1 MENYKAGG
9 EKGNSNLFATNRLF
23 KKSPLFRKR
32 KKKAPGVY
40 DPKAKYRFDK
50 GGEKNKCKDGEYW
63 DGEKC
68 TRLITYGT
76 DQKLIDGVA
85 NWAMHSADPDK
96 ISLEYNDQIKHYL
109 YTGKY
114 GYDPINMSLIPLKTI
129 DKKLISEPDEE
140 TKAIRKKEKI
150 TEKKYF
156 EEIEKDEAY
165 NKALVDEPKYADEGL
180 DFVKGWHDSP
190 MYNQMVLNSFHGN
203 QLGADYLTKLRKE
216 NIADIPPINIM
227 ATSGTTPYGFNP
239 AATSNSRTGEVKVY
253 PEGFGMGPAM
263 YTHEYFHT
271 SDKPRGIYNWDFINS
286 EDPRFPNDKEESNER
301 VMPESD
307 QMYITR
313 NRGSNWKDNEDYKSR
328 VEKWPEAYN
337 MPTDEK
343 IKKILYSQDVTEDD
357 EDFQKSF
364 NNLKNI
370 IQTNHKI
377 STDTNQK
384 EWKTFAHDYVS
395 QPTEVRARLG
405 EIRYQARKD
414 GIYDP
419 FIEQITPEIFQN
431 YLNKKRSYKN
441 WNESMSPIKDLR
453 KQFTDEEILWML
465 QNISKNDEGEEEIKV
480 AAKGGASEQKIIF
493 SPMEG
498 GCPEGQYWTGT
509 ECKIIPKNTKIVYSE
524 AELAKSN
531 ITKKEQQKLYNQYIT
546 RVNNHNTY
554 EAARLKKYG
563 TISAKDKFYKTFES
577 IPRTGWDPWMSYGT
591 GKLMPPQDGIPFINE
606 PMVSFGEWKKM
617 MAKSSVKPIGFK
629 GHPGGGHFYP
639 VYAKP
644 SNYLLGYNK
653 EEEPVIP
660 IDPIKEEVVEPAKI
674 IDPVKE
680 EVIVPTVEPVI
691 NKQESPLIESM
702 GTQDYPEELK
712 GSNWEWDKK
721 WHSFTTPRL
730 NKHFPLGPLF
740 NGKKKHNFSTPYLH
754 RRKDYEDGGI
764 IADLSPEE
772 IEEYRKGGYVIEDIS
787 VPSLSHMD
795 EGGALNEFAGGGQ
808 SCPNN
813 YVWNEMFQ
821 MCMHMQCKSGY
832 EWSDDFQ
839 ACVKINYY
847 PEITVTAKGRKKL
860 FSPYKTSLETT
871 DDKIKQTKKKGMV
884 YRSTADE
891 LKKLEAVKQKEIE
904 EEIKRKELARLQALE
919 DAFNA
924 TNKSDNTNVA
934 LPTAEPLKFNND
946 LLDSE
951 GREKALNKETE
962 RILNSGQGMFGV
974 KDLWDDKH
982 NALSLRELIKQQ
994 LSADPQAFYKKME
1007 NASYQDFV
1015 NREQKQFDN
1024 LNWLEVGLN
1033 ELGNFAADPIH
1044 TGATWLGGSRTGVQQ
1059 GKHVRD
1065 VTDPDYNNWQR
1076 MTGYNDNWLNSTFN
1090 VINPLASSADAAV
1103 SFSQGDVLGFGA
1115 NTVGAVLKGKILTQG
1130 LNATSKELS
1139 GVLNKEILGSKYLTG
1154 TNALRAGSA
1163 YKGATEYIPN
1173 IYGDVKRIASGEG
1186 TWEDF
1191 GSGIYN
1197 LTKLGSAAL
1206 PFTKFNNAAL
1216 YPKIANAKNTFG
1228 FVDSGVDAAGGNIV
1242 DYSKA
1247 LDKVNKVGD
1256 AAKPLAFSAALRFSK
1271 IKKEGGA
1278 IETNI
1283 SKSEIKKLIAQGYV
1297 IEEIHNNE
1305 LSKEADGGTVSQL
1318 WQQYT
1323 GTPWSEAK
1331 KQGLTDGSFESNI
1344 SLRKKILEGEFGEA
1358 KIPNRKETPNHE
1370 AYKNMVSRMISK
1382 GATLEDLVAKRI
1394 GTKEGL
1400 VNMFS
1405 ELRTPVKEDLRKY
1418 AAQSKPKGIPL
1429 PKVFP
1434 KQIENAK
1441 PIVIPKLKPEL
1452 PVAPTNDVA
1461 SWIKNQQRPGPNI
1474 FKQSIAPVVPQAK
1487 TKPKNPIVPP
1497 KVDVASF
1504 IKNLQRPAIGQ
1515 KAVKVETPKDI
1526 LSKFGITTFE
1536 EPKIVSPSNIKKYID
1551 QAFTQGKTKAKE
1563 NINENFEKDLFNRL
1577 TTIAQ
1582 QKALLKPEPINKVEP
1597 IPNSM
1602 AAQFSKQDFNKKS
1615 YDANGKEIKPITPKM
1630 SDFQT
1635 EYPFKETIEDTG
1647 KFIKDTKESIG
1658 EYIEYVSQGIIRKSK
1673 TYGFIDDDDIKVPEL
1688 KESDNPLGINEYYKN
1703 LNSTQQSFTIPN
1715 SNRNYKQQVLP
1726 ISNIK
1731 LGYRNRGDYNDIESE
1746 GLELT
1751 TFHPFTNSD
1760 KLKNITDNT
1769 SVFALDADGNLHT
1782 GQFKDFKNNKDW
1794 KFSQTYMNK
1803 IIDIEDLYV
1812 DGSKSGNPGY
1822 KQPKVKVLENGKIK
1836 DGSLNIL
1843 TKGKDKDDYYGSI
1856 QGGRILF
1863 VNPVTKEQY
1872 LVSGSLSTI
1881 KKEFKKLK
1889 GTNQYLE
1896 AWTLDNGTYSRGLSY
1911 DDKKL
1916 TADRLKAYD
1925 NENSSGG
1932 NGLYIMNY
1940 KTPVNEYE
1948 EEYVLDMPN
1957 LRTKNDASYKK
1968 GHKLKNEVKNI
1979 VLHHTAYEDTKNNE
1993 SQVRNQYMTPGKSS
2007 SHVVIEEDGKRTVYA
2022 SPEQVTF
2029 HAGES
2034 EWNGRK
2040 DVNDFSIGVE
2050 FQGNTVNT
2058 PLTDAQI
2065 KSFIEYYRPIATKYN
2080 LSLKDVISHQMIS
2093 PDRKPDVTA
2102 KEYQRILKYM
2112 KEKGFK

>member
-40 DPKAKYRFDK
+40 NPKAKYRFDK

-68 TRLITYGT
+68 TRLITYAT

-96 ISLEYNDQIKHYL
+96 ISLKYNDQIKHYL
-109 YTGKY
+109 YSGKY
-114 GYDPINMSLIPLKTI
+114 GYDPVNMSLIPLSTI

-156 EEIEKDEAY
+156 EDIEKNEAY
-165 NKALVDEPKYADEGL
+165 KKALVNEPKYADEGL

-190 MYNQMVLNSFHGN
+190 MYNQMVLNSFDGN
-203 QLGADYLTKLRKE
+203 QLGADYVTKLRKE

-227 ATSGTTPYGFNP
+227 ATSTISSHGFNP
-239 AATSNSRTGEVKVY
+239 AATSNSLTGEVKVY
-253 PEGFGMGPAM
+253 PEGFEYGPSM

-271 SDKPRGIYNWDFINS
+271 SDRPKGIYNWDFINS
-286 EDPRFPNDKEESNER
+286 KDPRFPNDKEESSER

-307 QMYITR
+307 QLYITR
-313 NRGSNWKDNEDYKSR
+313 NRGSNWKDNQDYKSR
-328 VEKWPEAYN
+328 VEKWPEAYS
-337 MPTDEK
+337 MQTDEE
-343 IKKILYSQDVTEDD
+343 IKQILYSQGFTEDD
-357 EDFQKSF
+357 KDFQKQF
-364 NNLKNI
+364 ENLKNI

-377 STDTNQK
+377 SSDSNQK
-384 EWKTFAHDYVS
+384 EWKTIGHDYIS

-405 EIRYQARKD
+405 EIRQLAKKE

-419 FIEQITPEIFQN
+419 FTEQITPEIFQN
-431 YLNKKRSYKN
+431 YINKKRSDDN
-441 WNESMSPIKDLR
+441 WQPMKPIKDLR

-465 QNISKNDEGEEEIKV
+465 QNISKNNEGEEEIKV
-480 AAKGGASEQKIIF
+480 AAKGGALLTKKVTCKKCGWEWDAADGGDDITTCHKCGGQGLIHAKKGGASEQKIIF

-660 IDPIKEEVVEPAKI
+660 IEPIKEEVIDPVKI

-712 GSNWEWDKK
+712 GSDWEWDKK

-740 NGKKKHNFSTPYLH
+740 NGKKKHTFSTPYLH

-787 VPSLSHMD
+787 VPSLNHMD
-795 EGGALNEFAGGGQ
+795 DGGEPCPQGFQRDPVTGECVSPMALTERVQDIRQVNTNQYSPYTTAYEEAHPRDAYVYQKKAEYLNKHKGLNRLAGLSQDNFPEKVESNYNKNWEYDKNSAVIEKFAKDNGIN
-808 SCPNN
+808 PNN
-813 YVWNEMFQ
+813 HAELVEKLADKGAVSYDMAANSKYGSKLKPSLWA
-821 MCMHMQCKSGY
+821 K
-832 EWSDDFQ
+832 
-839 ACVKINYY
+839 
-847 PEITVTAKGRKKL
+847 TAAGA
-860 FSPYKTSLETT
+860 
-871 DDKIKQTKKKGMV
+871 Q
-884 YRSTADE
+884 
-891 LKKLEAVKQKEIE
+891 
-904 EEIKRKELARLQALE
+904 
-919 DAFNA
+919 
-924 TNKSDNTNVA
+924 
-934 LPTAEPLKFNND
+934 
-946 LLDSE
+946 
-951 GREKALNKETE
+951 
-962 RILNSGQGMFGV
+962 
-974 KDLWDDKH
+974 
-982 NALSLRELIKQQ
+982 
-994 LSADPQAFYKKME
+994 
-1007 NASYQDFV
+1007 
-1015 NREQKQFDN
+1015 
-1024 LNWLEVGLN
+1024 
-1033 ELGNFAADPIH
+1033 ELGNFLIKATGVPALLGDYNKDYIDSKALRKHFTKKEYDAIH
-1044 TGATWLGGSRTGVQQ
+1044 NSSTGALETLSGVDALGAGIMNSVVDLSTASGGNYQESPGILSGELKSNVSYDQATLANPLNIILPAAEVASGLRGSALAAKTLAGPADAFFGLVPRTIMKVSKKASPYLKYEPIKALPGLNANNLLGGYGVYNTGT
-1059 GKHVRD
+1059 KHIPNALV
-1065 VTDPDYNNWQR
+1065 DY
-1076 MTGYNDNWLNSTFN
+1076 
-1090 VINPLASSADAAV
+1090 
-1103 SFSQGDVLGFGA
+1103 SQGDIGG
-1115 NTVGAVLKGKILTQG
+1115 
-1130 LNATSKELS
+1130 
-1139 GVLNKEILGSKYLTG
+1139 G
-1154 TNALRAGSA
+1154 TFNLI
-1163 YKGATEYIPN
+1163 KGASN
-1173 IYGDVKRIASGEG
+1173 I
-1186 TWEDF
+1186 
-1191 GSGIYN
+1191 
-1197 LTKLGSAAL
+1197 L
-1206 PFTKFNNAAL
+1206 PFTKYSDPTL
-1216 YPKIANAKNTFG
+1216 YPFLAGARSLFSFENSVESGDGFNIIRKADGTSKTINTG
-1228 FVDSGVDAAGGNIV
+1228 APIV
-1242 DYSKA
+1242 
-1247 LDKVNKVGD
+1247 
-1256 AAKPLAFSAALRFSK
+1256 FSK
-1271 IKKEGGA
+1271 LAQRVGKLKKEGGA

-1283 SKSEIKKLIAQGYV
+1283 SKSEIQKLIAEGYV
-1297 IEEIHNNE
+1297 VEEIHNNE

-1331 KQGLTDGSFESNI
+1331 KQGLTDGSFESNM

-1358 KIPNRKETPNHE
+1358 KIPNRKETFNHE

-1400 VNMFS
+1400 TNMFS
-1405 ELRTPVKEDLRKY
+1405 ELSTPIKEDLSKY

-1434 KQIENAK
+1434 KQIEKKIETVVKEDLKKYAATIAPKGIPFSKVFPKQIENAK
-1441 PIVIPKLKPEL
+1441 PILTPKPKAKDPI
-1452 PVAPTNDVA
+1452 VAPKIDVA
-1461 SWIKNQQRPGPNI
+1461 
-1474 FKQSIAPVVPQAK
+1474 
-1487 TKPKNPIVPP
+1487 T
-1497 KVDVASF
+1497 F
-1504 IKNLQRPAIGQ
+1504 IKNLQRPGIAQ
-1515 KAVKVETPKDI
+1515 KEVKVETPKDI

-1635 EYPFKETIEDTG
+1635 NYPFKETIEDTG
-1647 KFIKDTKESIG
+1647 EFIKDTKESIG

-1673 TYGFIDDDDIKVPEL
+1673 TYGLIDDDDIKVPEL
-1688 KESDNPLGINEYYKN
+1688 KENDNPLGISEYYKN

-1863 VNPVTKEQY
+1863 VNPVTKQQY

-1979 VLHHTAYEDTKNNE
+1979 VLHHTAYEDVKNNE
-1993 SQVRNQYMTPGKSS
+1993 GQVRTQYMTPGKSS

-2058 PLTDAQI
+2058 PLTEAQI
-2065 KSFIEYYRPIATKYN
+2065 KSFIEYYSPIATKYN